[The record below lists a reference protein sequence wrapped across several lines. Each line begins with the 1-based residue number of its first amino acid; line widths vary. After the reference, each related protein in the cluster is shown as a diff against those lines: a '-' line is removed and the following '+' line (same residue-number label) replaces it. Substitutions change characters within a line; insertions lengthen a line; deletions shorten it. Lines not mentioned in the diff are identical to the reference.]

1 MSFKVSLCI
10 NTNTL
15 GHSNL
20 WDYYNLVYQRDVF
33 ITGHLPKRHL
43 DTLCEEHQSWLI
55 YSNGKIPLRE

>member
-33 ITGHLPKRHL
+33 IRVTCLKGVW
-43 DTLCEEHQSWLI
+43 TLMCRNINPGSLF
-55 YSNGKIPLRE
+55 